1 MDNKKII
8 KYYEYKFVKNVE
20 PFNIFGEMIFDEDE
34 DKKYYHYSIK
44 NVNSYKKENLLL
56 YVIKI
61 QEFYI

>member
-1 MDNKKII
+1 
-8 KYYEYKFVKNVE
+8 
-20 PFNIFGEMIFDEDE
+20 MIFDEDE